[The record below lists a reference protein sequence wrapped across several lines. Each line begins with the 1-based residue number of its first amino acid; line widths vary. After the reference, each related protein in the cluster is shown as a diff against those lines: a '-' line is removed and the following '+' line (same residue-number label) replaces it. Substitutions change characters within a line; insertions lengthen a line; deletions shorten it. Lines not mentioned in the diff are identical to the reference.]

1 MELFKIKKLR
11 ENPEKEILKE
21 LEMNYDQIE
30 VLKSK
35 DIMEFLSCRK
45 TRFEEVVNSDFY
57 KLPVVQIGRT
67 HYTTKKQLIKFVEL
81 NNSQYDNYRNN
92 ILRNSNKYDN
102 CGAILTKTQLR
113 EMFCMCEKKF
123 SKLIQSE
130 GFPGRQIGGSYVTTS
145 RALQNWFF
153 ANEKEKIMLKY

>member
-1 MELFKIKKLR
+1 MELLEIKKSKDD
-11 ENPEKEILKE
+11 PKKEILQE
-21 LEMNYDQIE
+21 LEMNHEHIE

-35 DIMEFLSCRK
+35 DIMEFFDFKK
-45 TRFEEVVNSDFY
+45 TRFEEVVNSEFY

-67 HYTTKKQLIKFVEL
+67 YYTTKKQLIKFLEL

-102 CGAILTKTQLR
+102 CGAVLTKTQLR

-130 GFPGRQIGGSYVTTS
+130 GFPGRQIGDSYLTTS